1 MISERLFLRSL
12 PLLGL
17 ALCLSLLL
25 PAPAL
30 SASPPESGTPGHI
43 EGVDDEPE
51 ITIIRRG
58 DAVIEEY
65 RVGGQL
71 YMIKVTP
78 RRGIPY
84 YLVDTD
90 GDGRLDSR
98 RSELA
103 EDMMIPSW
111 TILRW

>member
-1 MISERLFLRSL
+1 MKF
-12 PLLGL
+12 PFALLILLIACL
-17 ALCLSLLL
+17 ALA
-25 PAPAL
+25 APA
-30 SASPPESGTPGHI
+30 AIHADEPPPGG
-43 EGVDDEPE
+43 EFTGGLDDEPE
-51 ITIIRRG
+51 VTIIRRD
-58 DAVIEEY
+58 DAIIEEY

-78 RRGIPY
+78 RKGIPY

-103 EDMMIPSW
+103 EDLMIPSW
-111 TILRW
+111 TLFRW